1 MSNEKQTSRTDA
13 ENSSGKDQGSELQSL
28 TLLQNIKN
36 GSVDPSSLCPADRHL
51 LVSFLVAE
59 SQSTAV
65 IALLLK
71 TSDRTVERDR
81 KAIREEN
88 AITKDP
94 KLVEQI
100 VGRLISEAEVCIQR
114 IRKFQRDNDASPGT
128 KIDGEHRC
136 FQILSAL
143 SERMQSLG
151 YLPIATQRIEA
162 DVRHSAASSISLE
175 QIEHEAM
182 RLRQIE
188 ETLPDDETKQ
198 VDSAAEANETVTKFE
213 DDSPQQDNKGENHE
227 TAK

>member
-1 MSNEKQTSRTDA
+1 MSNEKQTSRKDA
-13 ENSSGKDQGSELQSL
+13 ENSSGKDQGSESQSL
-28 TLLQNIKN
+28 TLLQDIKS
-36 GSVDPSSLCPADRHL
+36 GSVDPSSLCPADRRL
-51 LVSFLVAE
+51 LVSFLMAQG
-59 SQSTAV
+59 QSTAE
-65 IALLLK
+65 IALSLK

-81 KAIREEN
+81 KAIREGN
-88 AITKDP
+88 AIVKDP
-94 KLVEQI
+94 KLIEQT
-100 VGRLISEAEVCIQR
+100 VGKLISEAEVCIQR

-151 YLPIATQRIEA
+151 YLPTATQRIEA
-162 DVRHSAASSISLE
+162 DVRHSVDSLSSLE
-175 QIEHEAM
+175 EMQHEIK
-182 RLRQIE
+182 RLIQIE

-213 DDSPQQDNKGENHE
+213 DDSPRQDNKGENHE

>member
-13 ENSSGKDQGSELQSL
+13 ENSSGKDQGSESQSL
-28 TLLQNIKN
+28 TLLQGIKN
-36 GSVDPSSLCPADRHL
+36 GSMDPSSLCPADRRL
-51 LVSFLVAE
+51 LVSFIMAE
-59 SQSTAV
+59 GQSTAE

-71 TSDRTVERDR
+71 TSDRTIERDR

-114 IRKFQRDNDASPGT
+114 IRKFQRDSNASPAV
-128 KIDGEHRC
+128 KIDAEHRS
-136 FQILSAL
+136 FQIFCQL
-143 SERMQSLG
+143 SERLQSLG
-151 YLPIATQRIEA
+151 FLPTATQRIEA
-162 DVRHSAASSISLE
+162 DVKHSVDSLSSLE
-175 QIEHEAM
+175 EMQHEIK
-182 RLRQIE
+182 RLIQIE